1 VCLEVGKVAARL
13 AEMEASLKLIFL
25 KFYIYNFSASG
36 AIISTRQRGT
46 FFPSDLV
53 YIREISV
60 PHQPVSGNRYLS
72 CCVNLWKLMFL
83 CLNRRDCYILSINMR
98 GV

>member
-1 VCLEVGKVAARL
+1 LQLAKLVCLEVGKVAARL

-46 FFPSDLV
+46 FP
-53 YIREISV
+53 
-60 PHQPVSGNRYLS
+60 
-72 CCVNLWKLMFL
+72 
-83 CLNRRDCYILSINMR
+83 
-98 GV
+98 